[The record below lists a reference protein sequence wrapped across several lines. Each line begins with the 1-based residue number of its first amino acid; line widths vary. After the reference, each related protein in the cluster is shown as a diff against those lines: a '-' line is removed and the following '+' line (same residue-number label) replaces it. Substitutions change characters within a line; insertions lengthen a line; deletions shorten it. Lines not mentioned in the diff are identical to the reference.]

1 MTPVSMED
9 SWGHPRAKG
18 VSDNNADS
26 DDEVLPWGG
35 IDAGHSPHWKNLGTV
50 LIFHPPDFQF
60 NGSVLIVELDYGLV
74 KPISNTKL
82 YDETKDAS
90 LEVYDEEFLKKL
102 HQESKDRSIVVL
114 SNQIKKGRLAIDL
127 IKRKMEYIV
136 AKAEFPMLGIFAMVP
151 NKFMKPHT
159 GMWSLLQTYY
169 DVHGKRNV
177 NKALIVSNDGG
188 LLVEKKLRYT
198 GPKLEKGEKRPPPKF
213 KKIMGFADTDRAFG
227 NNTGIP
233 YVTIGEFLGFRDEEF
248 AWDPTVLDPTIRAE
262 VVKILSAVE
271 NPNPFQEIGKIKKVD
286 TYLVF
291 VMGPPCSGK
300 TAFASWFVKTWTESD
315 FGKFNKVLHLGPD
328 MTKAAIRGQFQ
339 KNIKKRISVVID
351 GKCESCAMRRPF
363 LKYISRMKNVGV
375 LCVEVSVG
383 LKMAGVFNHT
393 RVQQAE
399 TDDVM
404 LYSGKEYHY
413 YNGIREE
420 PRESEKLKF
429 IKYIP
434 KIIPSKPLMEYRY

>member
-1 MTPVSMED
+1 
-9 SWGHPRAKG
+9 
-18 VSDNNADS
+18 
-26 DDEVLPWGG
+26 
-35 IDAGHSPHWKNLGTV
+35 
-50 LIFHPPDFQF
+50 
-60 NGSVLIVELDYGLV
+60 
-74 KPISNTKL
+74 
-82 YDETKDAS
+82 
-90 LEVYDEEFLKKL
+90 
-102 HQESKDRSIVVL
+102 
-114 SNQIKKGRLAIDL
+114 
-127 IKRKMEYIV
+127 
-136 AKAEFPMLGIFAMVP
+136 
-151 NKFMKPHT
+151 
-159 GMWSLLQTYY
+159 
-169 DVHGKRNV
+169 
-177 NKALIVSNDGG
+177 
-188 LLVEKKLRYT
+188 
-198 GPKLEKGEKRPPPKF
+198 
-213 KKIMGFADTDRAFG
+213 
-227 NNTGIP
+227 
-233 YVTIGEFLGFRDEEF
+233 
-248 AWDPTVLDPTIRAE
+248 
-262 VVKILSAVE
+262 
-271 NPNPFQEIGKIKKVD
+271 
-286 TYLVF
+286 
-291 VMGPPCSGK
+291 MGPPCSGK